1 MKRLSVLSLALCFG
15 FILVF
20 TSCEKKAIT
29 PLTVVSND
37 GMQIRMAMQDD
48 GYTEVI
54 VYPIVKIECYFSE
67 WDKTVITPVSGLF
80 EYYDSSNDW
89 VASIDFG
96 DGSCDQWA
104 TKTWNVSLF
113 SDYPSGSED
122 FSVFDIKG
130 AKNKNP
136 K

>member
-1 MKRLSVLSLALCFG
+1 MDS
-15 FILVF
+15 
-20 TSCEKKAIT
+20 
-29 PLTVVSND
+29 
-37 GMQIRMAMQDD
+37 MQMRMAMQDD
-48 GYTEVI
+48 GYTEEI

-67 WDKTVITPVSGLF
+67 WDKTVLTPVSGLF

-89 VASIDFG
+89 VASINFG

-113 SDYPSGSED
+113 PDYPSGSED

-130 AKNKNP
+130 DKNKDP